1 MIIVIAKPS
10 RRDDGSKACSTRGQ
24 LFDGHVGDRLVV
36 SRSTQPL
43 LDACRVLTGEG
54 VDPSTRVVMRHE
66 GQDYDALRS
75 TVGAAAKLR
84 VAEARGRP
92 VFRDWVPYD
101 AQQMQQGSSP
111 MRQKEEAA
119 I

>member
-1 MIIVIAKPS
+1 MP
-10 RRDDGSKACSTRGQ
+10 
-24 LFDGHVGDRLVV
+24 
-36 SRSTQPL
+36 
-43 LDACRVLTGEG
+43 
-54 VDPSTRVVMRHE
+54 
-66 GQDYDALRS
+66 LRS